1 MSRTVPNRS
10 YLGTPATAPGPSGPQ
25 MLNYTRLIRRDPL
38 SFLTRMRNEYGD
50 VVQFPIPRP
59 PTYLVASAA
68 DAQRVLVGNARNYGK
83 DTIQYRSL
91 SLVTGEGLLSADDEL
106 WRQQRP
112 VVQPAFHHSGLQR
125 LEPVVIDETDLASS
139 EWLANGSGAV
149 VDVEAAMMDI
159 ALRVVGRLLFGDDLR
174 GSSADLARA
183 TLAALRVV
191 VQRSRVPITV
201 PRLLPTPANRQLD
214 RSTALL
220 DQAVANLVQQRS
232 RAVST
237 TDAVAP
243 MLLDQLL
250 AAGLPPGEVRDQVV
264 TFLVAGHE
272 TAASGLTWALW
283 LLAAAPQ
290 WQERV
295 AAAAQLEDI
304 FPVVDEALRLFPP
317 AWVITRTSRAPDQLD
332 GYDIPA
338 GALIIVSP
346 FLIQRDPRYWD
357 AATRFDPSRFT
368 FATPSRMPAYL
379 PFGAGMR
386 LCIGRDFARW
396 EMAVVLRELCSRFRL
411 ERPGRLRP
419 QPITEVTLRPKAGM
433 PLQIWQR

>member
-1 MSRTVPNRS
+1 MSRTVPDRS
-10 YLGTPATAPGPSGPQ
+10 YLGTPATAPGPAGPQ
-25 MLNYTRLIRRDPL
+25 MLNYTRMIRRDPL
-38 SFLTRMRNEYGD
+38 GFLTRMRSEYGD

-91 SLVTGEGLLSADDEL
+91 SLVTGEGLLSADDQL

-125 LEPVVIDETDLASS
+125 LEAVVSAETELISS
-139 EWLANGSGAV
+139 EWLAKGSGAV
-149 VDVEAAMMDI
+149 VDVEAAMMDV

-174 GSSADLARA
+174 GNSAELAQA

-191 VQRSRVPITV
+191 VQRSRVPVAV
-201 PRLLPTPANRQLD
+201 PRLLPTPANRRLD
-214 RSTALL
+214 RSTAQL
-220 DQAVANLVQQRS
+220 DQAVAELVRQRQ
-232 RAVST
+232 RATST
-237 TDAVAP
+237 VAAVAP

-250 AAGLPPGEVRDQVV
+250 AAGLSPAAVRDQVV

-290 WQERV
+290 WQEQI
-295 AAAAQLEDI
+295 AAASQLEQI
-304 FPVVDEALRLFPP
+304 FPVVDEALRLYPP
-317 AWVITRTSRAPDQLD
+317 AWVITRTSRDSDQLG

-338 GALIIVSP
+338 SALIIVSP
-346 FLIQRDPRYWD
+346 FLIQRDPRYWE
-357 AATRFDPSRFT
+357 AAARFDPGRFVN
-368 FATPSRMPAYL
+368 ATPSRMPAYL

-396 EMAVVLRELCSRFRL
+396 EMAVVLRELCQLFRV
-411 ERPGRLRP
+411 ERPGDSRP
-419 QPITEVTLRPKAGM
+419 QPITEVTLRPRAGM
-433 PLQIWQR
+433 PLRIWQR